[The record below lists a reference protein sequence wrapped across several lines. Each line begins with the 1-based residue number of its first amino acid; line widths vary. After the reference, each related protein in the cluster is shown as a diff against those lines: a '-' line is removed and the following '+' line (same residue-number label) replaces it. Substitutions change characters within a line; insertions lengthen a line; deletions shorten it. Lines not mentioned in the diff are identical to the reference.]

1 MLTHYY
7 RKILLLNMA
16 HYELRLLR
24 LRIVRTQLRSRLST
38 KRRIMALFAE
48 LWKHHP
54 KTGFPCNTTAYPN
67 QCAIRM
73 GTAFVGAGLDIK
85 KLKLVTC
92 DYHPKSA
99 GHTLRALQFAEGLA
113 RGVISNIGRTEIHKV
128 GAPGLRAIKVEQ
140 ESFSFITSTI
150 GKGEWAVRRTAIT
163 SISGN
168 GPVSRTMSTAG
179 ISPTT

>member
-1 MLTHYY
+1 
-7 RKILLLNMA
+7 
-16 HYELRLLR
+16 
-24 LRIVRTQLRSRLST
+24 
-38 KRRIMALFAE
+38 MALFEE

-73 GTAFVGAGLDIK
+73 GTAFAGAGLDIK

-128 GAPGLRAIKVEQ
+128 GAPWLRAIK
-140 ESFSFITSTI
+140 
-150 GKGEWAVRRTAIT
+150 GRTGIIFFYHFYSREGRVGGAPNGDHIDLWERSRVT
-163 SISGN
+163 NDEYSRHIANNLGGN
-168 GPVSRTMSTAG
+168 FN
-179 ISPTT
+179 